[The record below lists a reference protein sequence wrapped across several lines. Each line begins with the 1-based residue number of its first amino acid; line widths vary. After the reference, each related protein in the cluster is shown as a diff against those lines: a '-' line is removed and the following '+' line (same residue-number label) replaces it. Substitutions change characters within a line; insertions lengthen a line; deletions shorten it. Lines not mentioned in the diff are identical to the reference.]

1 MADDVIH
8 IAIPATGEYRKWAE
22 VTAASAVFGSSLP
35 VKVHY
40 IDWTV
45 IDRQRLERLGSWH
58 GSAIAFSRLFLA
70 ELFPA
75 LDWIIT
81 CDADVLF
88 RGDIAE
94 LWALRDDAVS
104 FIAHKDCPLPPHPYT
119 QSHYDWYKAHKMVIK
134 DWSSYFADGL
144 GLVNLKRWREKG
156 YQAEFERLAK
166 TYNDWPS
173 PDMMILNY
181 VLQND
186 KKLLPVEWDCFSGDE
201 NADVDWS
208 KSGAVHFVEDTP
220 WRRYKITHLAS
231 DLVEEWWKIADRIG
245 VAAKTKGFRGCRN
258 WFDWAWRRAAFVFL
272 KHNQWILKMHW
283 KLWLHLR
290 STRGINAMPSR
301 KVDDKSFLH
310 IVPGLDN
317 PFNGIAVAAKLIAG
331 EQAAEMVDAREFGK
345 IKDLAKYEE
354 VWVHSCWL
362 PMTFKACWRVVKAK
376 RPLVRMTHAN
386 LDPVRLRYHSW
397 KKWLVGPIERW
408 LLRKADRI
416 VATCDAE
423 KEWIEKYLGKRCP
436 AVEVTDIKRFFK
448 LVSGGVES
456 GRVGSG
462 GVGEFGSGG
471 VAKNSQLITHNTQLH
486 LLYLG
491 RRHPLKGV
499 EYLEQAV
506 AELNSNLVNPV
517 NPVQNSSTCSTCPTY
532 PKNSAPSTSQH
543 LCVRFVS
550 NAYGEE
556 LEKVWA
562 WCDVLVLPTLSENFG
577 LVVAEA
583 LERGKRVITTDGAPA
598 WGEGLELRV
607 GSEIWSGYGGQLI
620 YLKGYR
626 DGTDEERVELLK
638 KAIER
643 ICK

>member
-88 RGDIAE
+88 RGDVAE

-208 KSGAVHFVEDTP
+208 KSGVVHFVEDTP

-231 DLVEEWWKIADRIG
+231 DLVEEWWKIAERIG

-423 KEWIEKYLGKRCP
+423 KEWIEAYLGKKCP
-436 AVEVTDIKRFFK
+436 EIVITDVKRFFK
-448 LVSGGVES
+448 LNHGIHERHEKREELGDSAGGSFDLNHGIRGKE
-456 GRVGSG
+456 GP
-462 GVGEFGSGG
+462 
-471 VAKNSQLITHNTQLH
+471 LH

-491 RRHPLKGV
+491 RQHPLKGL
-499 EYLEQAV
+499 EYLEEAIKSLPSVSSVYSVVQKP
-506 AELNSNLVNPV
+506 ELRIV
-517 NPVQNSSTCSTCPTY
+517 SS
-532 PKNSAPSTSQH
+532 A
-543 LCVRFVS
+543 F
-550 NAYGEE
+550 GEE

-607 GSEIWSGYGGQLI
+607 GNGGVEELRIGSEIWSGYGGQLI

-626 DGTDEERVELLK
+626 DGTPEERVRLLK
-638 KAIER
+638 NAIE
-643 ICK
+643 IVCE